1 MKIIIIHTHT
11 HTHTHIYI
19 FSLSVEHTQLIS
31 FSHFLLMKISRR
43 EILHVWRADP
53 EPPVS

>member
-11 HTHTHIYI
+11 HTYI